1 MENLNTM
8 EGGESTESTHNTKVS
23 DSAYS
28 NSCSNSQSQRS
39 GSSKSRL
46 SGSHSSGSS
55 GYGGKPS
62 TQASSSDMII
72 KRNKDKSRKK
82 KKNKGA
88 GGQTQLQ
95 TQISASASLDE
106 EEKPRPSGGGG
117 SGCVDQQIL
126 LQDQQ
131 HGEDHRNEPEVTE
144 HGVRQRDRKRERE
157 EEDQTESD
165 FPIPSPLT
173 VNIVPP
179 SMGGGVG
186 GCGGVGHA
194 SGLDSGLGKFEKT
207 WESAPGKLE
216 SMAGVGVAGVGG
228 GAAGVQR
235 GERVKEESF
244 CCVISMHDGI
254 VLYTTPSITDVL
266 GFPRDM
272 WLGRSFIDFVH
283 IKDRATFA
291 SQITTGIP
299 IAESRG
305 SMPKD
310 AKSTF
315 CVMLRRYRGLKSGG
329 FGVIGRPVSYEP
341 FRLGLTFR
349 EAPEEARPDNY
360 MVSNGTNMLLVICA
374 TPIKSSYKV
383 PDEILSQKSPK
394 FAIRHTATGIISHV
408 DSAAVS
414 ALGYL
419 PQDLIGRSI
428 MDFYH
433 HEDLT
438 VIKETYETVMKKGQ
452 TAGASFCSKPYRF
465 LIQNGCYVLLETEW
479 TSFVNPWSRKLEF
492 VVGHHRV
499 FQGPKQ
505 CNVFEAA
512 PTCKNKISEE
522 AQNRNTRIKEDIVK
536 LLAETVSRPSD
547 TVKQE
552 VSRRCQALA
561 SFMETLMDEVSRA
574 DLKLELP
581 HENELTVS
589 ERDSVMLGEISPH
602 HDYYDS
608 KSSTETPPSYNQ
620 LNYNENLLRF
630 FNSKPVTAPA
640 ELDPP
645 KTEPPEPR
653 GTCVSG
659 TSGPMSPVHE
669 GSGGSGSSGNFT
681 TASNIHMSSVTNT
694 SIAGTGGT
702 GTATGT
708 GTGTGAGTATGTGT
722 GTATGTGTGTD
733 TGIGK
738 GTGTGTGTETETGT
752 GTGNETN
759 SATGTNSSKN
769 GGGGGGATAPP
780 ITLTESLLNKH
791 NDEMEKFM
799 LKKHRESRGR
809 TGEKSKK
816 SANDTL
822 KMLEYSGPGHGIK
835 RGGSHSWEGEANKPK
850 QQVTLG
856 ADAVKAGAGGGAACS
871 GGAGSGGAGV
881 AGGGGGILT
890 SEVRTTTAVSG
901 AGIPGG
907 GGGGAAA
914 AAGPTSSVG
923 SSTPGPS
930 SYPSCTQNINLWPPF
945 SVGITPPVHSTHT
958 AMAPSSFSTAAGLFP
973 TFYYIPASLTPT
985 SPTRGSPRI
994 HKHPHK
1000 SGVGVGVGVE
1010 LPTTSQQ
1017 AAAAAAQAMPLQYM
1031 AGVMYPH
1038 PSLFYTHP
1046 AAAAATA
1053 MMYQPMPFPGM
1064 ANALQMPEQ
1073 PMGSQSAYNKT
1084 VYTAAP
1090 ASITKKVPGAFHSVT
1105 IPASVERPSSL
1116 ATSAK
1121 AEPGSNGAGPD
1132 SCKKEVTDS
1141 SPIPSVMNDYNSDP
1155 PCSSNAPNNKK
1166 YTDSNGNSDD
1176 MDGSSFSS
1184 FYSSFIKTT
1193 DGSESPPD
1201 TEKDPRHRKLKSIS
1215 VSESKIMEHPEEE
1228 DQTQHGDG

>member
-1 MENLNTM
+1 ME
-8 EGGESTESTHNTKVS
+8 GESTESTHNTKVS

-62 TQASSSDMII
+62 TQASSSDMVI
-72 KRNKDKSRKK
+72 KRNKEKSRKK
-82 KKNKGA
+82 KKAKC
-88 GGQTQLQ
+88 TQAQ
-95 TQISASASLDE
+95 ATVSTSLESTE
-106 EEKPRPSGGGG
+106 EPQPRPSSG
-117 SGCVDQQIL
+117 SCEQLQE
-126 LQDQQ
+126 LQDTQQLCEPPPSEQLNSEQLLETEQ
-131 HGEDHRNEPEVTE
+131 HGEVANQSE
-144 HGVRQRDRKRERE
+144 
-157 EEDQTESD
+157 QTQQLPNPSCLSVSTLPGNGSMMAVAGNAAVAGTAICVKSD
-165 FPIPSPLT
+165 
-173 VNIVPP
+173 
-179 SMGGGVG
+179 
-186 GCGGVGHA
+186 
-194 SGLDSGLGKFEKT
+194 KT
-207 WESAPGKLE
+207 FESAPGKLE
-216 SMAGVGVAGVGG
+216 TV
-228 GAAGVQR
+228 AAGVSKQQH
-235 GERVKEESF
+235 ERTKEDSF

-283 IKDRATFA
+283 LKDRATFA

-310 AKSTF
+310 ARSTF
-315 CVMLRRYRGLKSGG
+315 CVMLRRYRGLTSGG
-329 FGVIGRPVSYEP
+329 FGVIGRAVNYEP

-360 MVSNGTNMLLVICA
+360 MVSNGTNMLLVISA

-383 PDEILSQKSPK
+383 PDEILSPKSPK

-408 DSAAVS
+408 DSASVS

-438 VIKETYETVMKKGQ
+438 VMKETYEMVMKKGQ

-465 LIQNGCYVLLETEW
+465 LIQNGCYILLETEW

-505 CNVFEAA
+505 CNVFEMA
-512 PTCKNKISEE
+512 PNVKPKISEE
-522 AQNRNTRIKEDIVK
+522 AQSRNTRIKEDIVK

-561 SFMETLMDEVSRA
+561 SFMETLMDEVTRA

-630 FNSKPVTAPA
+630 FNSKPVTAPV

-645 KTEPPEPR
+645 KVESSY
-653 GTCVSG
+653 VSSAREDARS
-659 TSGPMSPVHE
+659 TVSPVHGFE

-681 TASNIHMSSVTNT
+681 TGSNVRMSSVTNT
-694 SIAGTGGT
+694 SNAGTGTSG
-702 GTATGT
+702 GG
-708 GTGTGAGTATGTGT
+708 
-722 GTATGTGTGTD
+722 
-733 TGIGK
+733 
-738 GTGTGTGTETETGT
+738 
-752 GTGNETN
+752 N
-759 SATGTNSSKN
+759 SAAAS
-769 GGGGGGATAPP
+769 GASVNAPP
-780 ITLTESLLNKH
+780 VTVTLTESLLNKH

-809 TGEKSKK
+809 TGEKNKK
-816 SANDTL
+816 SANE
-822 KMLEYSGPGHGIK
+822 KMLEYSGPGHGHGIK

-850 QQVTLG
+850 QQLTLSGVGVGANVGVTDG
-856 ADAVKAGAGGGAACS
+856 HA
-871 GGAGSGGAGV
+871 
-881 AGGGGGILT
+881 LT
-890 SEVRTTTAVSG
+890 KC
-901 AGIPGG
+901 
-907 GGGGAAA
+907 
-914 AAGPTSSVG
+914 PTPNTPSLASNQYVG
-923 SSTPGPS
+923 NSLN
-930 SYPSCTQNINLWPPF
+930 CTQNINLWPPF
-945 SVGITPPVHSTHT
+945 SVGITTPSAHTTHT
-958 AMAPSSFSTAAGLFP
+958 AVAQSSFSPQHSLFP
-973 TFYYIPASLTPT
+973 AFYYIPAPLASASASAANANAHAPQR
-985 SPTRGSPRI
+985 S
-994 HKHPHK
+994 HK
-1000 SGVGVGVGVE
+1000 SCE
-1010 LPTTSQQ
+1010 QPSTSQQ
-1017 AAAAAAQAMPLQYM
+1017 AAAAAAAAAAAMPLQYM

-1053 MMYQPMPFPGM
+1053 MMYQPMPFSSVG
-1064 ANALQMPEQ
+1064 NVLQLPERSS
-1073 PMGSQSAYNKT
+1073 GSQSSYNKT
-1084 VYTAAP
+1084 VYTVVMVAP
-1090 ASITKKVPGAFHSVT
+1090 LSTSTKTQGAFHSIT
-1105 IPASVERPSSL
+1105 PSQLQRPASQ
-1116 ATSAK
+1116 ATSVK
-1121 AEPGSNGAGPD
+1121 AEPGSNVAPSD
-1132 SCKKEVTDS
+1132 TSKKEVPDS
-1141 SPIPSVMNDYNSDP
+1141 PLASVTGEGDYTSDQPSNPTNT
-1155 PCSSNAPNNKK
+1155 KK

-1201 TEKDPRHRKLKSIS
+1201 NDKETKHRKLKVSATVNINLS
-1215 VSESKIMEHPEEE
+1215 VNSNSVKLVQAIIPLESKIVEHPEE

>member
-1 MENLNTM
+1 M

-88 GGQTQLQ
+88 GQGAGQAQ
-95 TQISASASLDE
+95 TLISASTSLEGRD
-106 EEKPRPSGGGG
+106 EEKPRPSGT
-117 SGCVDQQIL
+117 GCVEQQICRE

-131 HGEDHRNEPEVTE
+131 HGEDHSEPQAAE
-144 HGVRQRDRKRERE
+144 QLQQ
-157 EEDQTESD
+157 EEDQSGSESEAD
-165 FPIPSPLT
+165 RVEGVAKSEAVQSFPIPSPLSVT
-173 VNIVPP
+173 IVPP
-179 SMGGGVG
+179 SMG

-194 SGLDSGLGKFEKT
+194 AGLDSGLAKFDKT
-207 WESAPGKLE
+207 WEAGPGKLE
-216 SMAGVGVAGVGG
+216 SMTGVGAA
-228 GAAGVQR
+228 AAGTGQR
-235 GERVKEESF
+235 GERVKEDSF

-266 GFPRDM
+266 GYPRDM

-283 IKDRATFA
+283 LKDRATFA

-305 SMPKD
+305 SVPKD

-433 HEDLT
+433 HEDLS
-438 VIKETYETVMKKGQ
+438 VMKETYETVMKKGQ

-512 PTCKNKISEE
+512 PTCKLKISEE
-522 AQNRNTRIKEDIVK
+522 AQSRNTRIKEDIVK
-536 LLAETVSRPSD
+536 RLAETVSRPSD

-602 HDYYDS
+602 HDYYDTS
-608 KSSTETPPSYNQ
+608 RSRRRRSSIRPKRS
-620 LNYNENLLRF
+620 RW
-630 FNSKPVTAPA
+630 SRAAHVSVAPV
-640 ELDPP
+640 
-645 KTEPPEPR
+645 
-653 GTCVSG
+653 
-659 TSGPMSPVHE
+659 
-669 GSGGSGSSGNFT
+669 
-681 TASNIHMSSVTNT
+681 
-694 SIAGTGGT
+694 
-702 GTATGT
+702 
-708 GTGTGAGTATGTGT
+708 
-722 GTATGTGTGTD
+722 
-733 TGIGK
+733 
-738 GTGTGTGTETETGT
+738 
-752 GTGNETN
+752 
-759 SATGTNSSKN
+759 
-769 GGGGGGATAPP
+769 
-780 ITLTESLLNKH
+780 
-791 NDEMEKFM
+791 
-799 LKKHRESRGR
+799 
-809 TGEKSKK
+809 
-816 SANDTL
+816 
-822 KMLEYSGPGHGIK
+822 
-835 RGGSHSWEGEANKPK
+835 
-850 QQVTLG
+850 
-856 ADAVKAGAGGGAACS
+856 
-871 GGAGSGGAGV
+871 
-881 AGGGGGILT
+881 
-890 SEVRTTTAVSG
+890 VR
-901 AGIPGG
+901 
-907 GGGGAAA
+907 
-914 AAGPTSSVG
+914 
-923 SSTPGPS
+923 
-930 SYPSCTQNINLWPPF
+930 
-945 SVGITPPVHSTHT
+945 
-958 AMAPSSFSTAAGLFP
+958 
-973 TFYYIPASLTPT
+973 
-985 SPTRGSPRI
+985 
-994 HKHPHK
+994 
-1000 SGVGVGVGVE
+1000 
-1010 LPTTSQQ
+1010 
-1017 AAAAAAQAMPLQYM
+1017 
-1031 AGVMYPH
+1031 
-1038 PSLFYTHP
+1038 
-1046 AAAAATA
+1046 
-1053 MMYQPMPFPGM
+1053 
-1064 ANALQMPEQ
+1064 
-1073 PMGSQSAYNKT
+1073 
-1084 VYTAAP
+1084 
-1090 ASITKKVPGAFHSVT
+1090 
-1105 IPASVERPSSL
+1105 
-1116 ATSAK
+1116 
-1121 AEPGSNGAGPD
+1121 
-1132 SCKKEVTDS
+1132 
-1141 SPIPSVMNDYNSDP
+1141 
-1155 PCSSNAPNNKK
+1155 
-1166 YTDSNGNSDD
+1166 
-1176 MDGSSFSS
+1176 
-1184 FYSSFIKTT
+1184 
-1193 DGSESPPD
+1193 
-1201 TEKDPRHRKLKSIS
+1201 
-1215 VSESKIMEHPEEE
+1215 
-1228 DQTQHGDG
+1228 

>member
-1 MENLNTM
+1 ME
-8 EGGESTESTHNTKVS
+8 GESTESTHNTKVS

-28 NSCSNSQSQRS
+28 TSCSNSQSQRS

-72 KRNKDKSRKK
+72 KRNKEKLRKK
-82 KKNKGA
+82 KKAKCAQTQGGITTTLESGAESDLPMPSSNSCEQLQELQLQDTQQHCEPAPSDAQQLNDMQMHESEQNEAAVGQSGEQVQQLPTSCSPLAVTLLTA
-88 GGQTQLQ
+88 GGCAVVAPG
-95 TQISASASLDE
+95 SARDGSSATA
-106 EEKPRPSGGGG
+106 GG
-117 SGCVDQQIL
+117 I
-126 LQDQQ
+126 
-131 HGEDHRNEPEVTE
+131 
-144 HGVRQRDRKRERE
+144 GVK
-157 EEDQTESD
+157 S
-165 FPIPSPLT
+165 
-173 VNIVPP
+173 
-179 SMGGGVG
+179 
-186 GCGGVGHA
+186 
-194 SGLDSGLGKFEKT
+194 EKT
-207 WESAPGKLE
+207 CESAPGKLE
-216 SMAGVGVAGVGG
+216 TVSVAGVGKHH
-228 GAAGVQR
+228 QH
-235 GERVKEESF
+235 ERIKEDTF

-283 IKDRATFA
+283 HKDRATFA

-305 SMPKD
+305 STPKD
-310 AKSTF
+310 ARSTF
-315 CVMLRRYRGLKSGG
+315 CVMLRRYRGLTSGG
-329 FGVIGRPVSYEP
+329 FGVIGRAVNYEP

-349 EAPEEARPDNY
+349 EAPEDARPDNY
-360 MVSNGTNMLLVICA
+360 LVSNGTNMLLVISA

-394 FAIRHTATGIISHV
+394 FAIRHTATGIITHV
-408 DSAAVS
+408 DSASVS

-433 HEDLT
+433 HEDLS
-438 VIKETYETVMKKGQ
+438 VMKETYEMVMKKGQ

-465 LIQNGCYVLLETEW
+465 LIQNGCYILLETEW

-512 PTCKNKISEE
+512 PSVKPKISEE
-522 AQNRNTRIKEDIVK
+522 AQSRNTRIKEDIVK
-536 LLAETVSRPSD
+536 LLAESVSRPSD

-561 SFMETLMDEVSRA
+561 SFMETLMDEVTRA

-630 FNSKPVTAPA
+630 FNSKPVTAPV

-645 KTEPPEPR
+645 KVESSYVRESSAREDARSTL
-653 GTCVSG
+653 
-659 TSGPMSPVHE
+659 SPVHGFE

-681 TASNIHMSSVTNT
+681 TGSNVRMSSVTNT
-694 SIAGTGGT
+694 SNAGTGT
-702 GTATGT
+702 SA
-708 GTGTGAGTATGTGT
+708 GA
-722 GTATGTGTGTD
+722 
-733 TGIGK
+733 
-738 GTGTGTGTETETGT
+738 
-752 GTGNETN
+752 N
-759 SATGTNSSKN
+759 SA
-769 GGGGGGATAPP
+769 GGASGVAGAVAGANAPP
-780 ITLTESLLNKH
+780 VTVTLTESLLNKH

-809 TGEKSKK
+809 TGEKNKK
-816 SANDTL
+816 SANE
-822 KMLEYSGPGHGIK
+822 KMLEYSGPGHGHGIK
-835 RGGSHSWEGEANKPK
+835 RGGSHSWEGDANKPK
-850 QQVTLG
+850 QQLTLS
-856 ADAVKAGAGGGAACS
+856 AVAAVN
-871 GGAGSGGAGV
+871 A
-881 AGGGGGILT
+881 
-890 SEVRTTTAVSG
+890 
-901 AGIPGG
+901 
-907 GGGGAAA
+907 
-914 AAGPTSSVG
+914 SVG
-923 SSTPGPS
+923 VGVGVGVGVPDKCGQTASSQTLAGNQQFVQS
-930 SYPSCTQNINLWPPF
+930 SLNCTQNINLWPPF
-945 SVGITPPVHSTHT
+945 SVGITTPSAHTSTHT
-958 AMAPSSFSTAAGLFP
+958 AVAQSSFSPQQHNLFP
-973 TFYYIPASLTPT
+973 AFYYIPASLANA
-985 SPTRGSPRI
+985 SAGGAGS
-994 HKHPHK
+994 HKTCEQP
-1000 SGVGVGVGVE
+1000 S
-1010 LPTTSQQ
+1010 TSQQ
-1017 AAAAAAQAMPLQYM
+1017 AAAAAAAAAAMPLQYM

-1038 PSLFYTHP
+1038 PSIFYTHP
-1046 AAAAATA
+1046 AAAAAT
-1053 MMYQPMPFPGM
+1053 MMYQPMPFSSVGNVM
-1064 ANALQMPEQ
+1064 KLPERGASGNQ
-1073 PMGSQSAYNKT
+1073 ASYNKT
-1084 VYTAAP
+1084 VYTVMVAP
-1090 ASITKKVPGAFHSVT
+1090 LSASNKTQGAFHSIT
-1105 IPASVERPSSL
+1105 PAQLQRPPSQ
-1116 ATSAK
+1116 ATSVK
-1121 AEPGSNGAGPD
+1121 AEPGSNVAPSD
-1132 SCKKEVTDS
+1132 TSKKEVAD
-1141 SPIPSVMNDYNSDP
+1141 SPIASVNGEGGYNSDQP
-1155 PCSSNAPNNKK
+1155 SNPTNLKR

-1201 TEKDPRHRKLKSIS
+1201 NDKETKHRKVKSIS
-1215 VSESKIMEHPEEE
+1215 QTDTKIVEHPEE